1 MEINNIIEIAEDRII
16 SDLCLQ
22 WYNETNETIKQELYN
37 KIQEL
42 YIKINE
48 KK

>member
-22 WYNETNETIKQELYN
+22 WYNEPNETIKQELYN